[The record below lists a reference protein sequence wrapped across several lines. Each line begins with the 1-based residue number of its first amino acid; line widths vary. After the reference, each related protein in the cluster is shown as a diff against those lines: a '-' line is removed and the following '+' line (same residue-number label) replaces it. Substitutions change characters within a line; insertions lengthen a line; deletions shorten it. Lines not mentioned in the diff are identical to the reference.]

1 MLDKSMEVVSIKA
14 IIMAGGEG
22 TRLRPLTSTIPKP
35 MLPLLNKPV
44 MEYIIELLKK
54 HHITEIGVTLAYL
67 PKTIED
73 YFGDGKEF
81 GVNLHYFIEDK
92 PLGTAGSVKN
102 ASSFIDED
110 FIIISGDGLCDFDL
124 TQAIRFHYKKNA
136 FATIVTTNVPEP
148 LSYGVVISDDD
159 GKITRFLEK
168 PSWSEVFSDTV
179 NTGIYILKKEVLS
192 YIPENQ
198 FYDFSKDLFPKIKS
212 NGLYSFNAEGY
223 WCDIGTIDSYITCQQ
238 DMLAK
243 KVDVSLKYKPDVN
256 GNYIGKNTIIAG
268 NVKIKSPVF
277 IGDNCLI
284 KNGVRLDANTIIGD
298 NASVG
303 DFTSIKQ
310 SILFHNVVTGRL
322 SALRKSIVSNQCV
335 IRDGASLF
343 EDSVV
348 GTGCVIGER
357 SFVSPKVKIW
367 PYKTVEKDSR
377 ANSNII
383 WNSAAQKTL
392 FSERGITGEYNIDI
406 TPQFITNL
414 ASAYGSVFY
423 HTDIGVFSD
432 FSPVSDSLLQS
443 FSAAL
448 QACGSKVYYSNALTL
463 PAARSAVKHYGLSSA
478 VYISCQGESFDQ
490 LISIDFLDQLGCDI
504 RRKIEKKIEDSYFK
518 EDFARAGLDSVQP
531 RKKINDYLE
540 RYVKNIAQ
548 VNNKNYHEFNIYI
561 DTPSKFIYNIC
572 DYLLSGFVKN
582 VKRGVPSV
590 IGEQDICVLI
600 DHKGELLSIYDTTGK
615 LIDTNSYSAV
625 VSMIALQNK
634 STKHI
639 YIPTSC
645 PDSMAEFG
653 KQNGGSA
660 FVCKNAS
667 SEMMNAMA
675 ENNDFELFDYYYDG
689 IFALVKILNFLTD
702 HDMDLYELIRQ
713 TPDFHIV
720 RRDIV
725 CPSERK
731 GKIIGELSKR
741 FSEEN
746 MDLNDGLK
754 VYKEN
759 GWSLIVPDM
768 KRPVLHITTSA
779 ENTEFANELTDFFE
793 SEIKK
798 I

>member
-1 MLDKSMEVVSIKA
+1 MILIKA

-54 HHITEIGVTLAYL
+54 HNITEIGVTLAYL
-67 PKTIED
+67 PKVIED

-81 GVNLHYFIEDK
+81 GVNLHYFTEDK

-102 ASSFIDED
+102 AASFIDED

-124 TQAIRFHYKKNA
+124 TRAIRFHSKKDA
-136 FATIVTTNVPEP
+136 LATIVTTNVPEP
-148 LSYGVVISDDD
+148 LSYGVIISDDS

-179 NTGIYILKKEVLS
+179 NTGIYILKKEVLD

-212 NGLYSFNAEGY
+212 EGLYSYNAEGY
-223 WCDIGTIDSYITCQQ
+223 WCDIGSIDSYVSCQQ
-238 DMLAK
+238 DILAK
-243 KVDVSLKYKPDVN
+243 KADVAIKYQPDVN

-268 NVKIKSPVF
+268 NVQLTPPVF

-284 KNGVRLDANTIIGD
+284 KNGVRLGANTVIGD
-298 NASVG
+298 NASIG
-303 DFTSIKQ
+303 DFTSVKQ
-310 SILFHNVVTGRL
+310 SILFHNVIVGRL
-322 SALRKSIVSNQCV
+322 SALRKSIISNQCT

-343 EDSVV
+343 EDSVI

-377 ANSNII
+377 ANSNIV
-383 WNSAAQKTL
+383 WNNAAQKTL
-392 FSERGITGEYNIDI
+392 FSERGIFGEYNIDI
-406 TPQFITNL
+406 TPQFAANL
-414 ASAYGSVFY
+414 GSAYGTVFKNS
-423 HTDIGVFSD
+423 DVGVFSD
-432 FSPVSDSLLQS
+432 FSPVSDSLLQC

-448 QACGSKVYYSNALTL
+448 QVCGSTVYYASSMTL
-463 PAARSAVKHYGLSSA
+463 PAARQAVKHYGLAGA
-478 VYISCQGESFDQ
+478 VYISCRSKEFDQ
-490 LISIDFLDQLGCDI
+490 CISIDFLDHQGCDI
-504 RRKIEKKIEDSYFK
+504 RRSVEKKIEDCYFK
-518 EDFARAGLDSVQP
+518 EDFARVGIDSVQP
-531 RKKINDYLE
+531 CKRINDFLE
-540 RYVKNIAQ
+540 RYVKNIARY
-548 VNNKNYHEFNIYI
+548 NNKNYHEFNIYI

-572 DYLLSGFVKN
+572 DYLLSGFVKL

-600 DHKGELLSIYDTTGK
+600 DHKGELLSIYDKAGK
-615 LIDTNSYSAV
+615 RIDTNSYSAV

-634 STKHI
+634 STRHI

-645 PDSMAEFG
+645 PESMSDFVE
-653 KQNGGSA
+653 QNGGTA
-660 FVCKNAS
+660 FVCKNAC
-667 SEMMNAMA
+667 SEIMNAMA
-675 ENNDFELFDYYYDG
+675 QNNDFELFDYYYDG
-689 IFALVKILNFLTD
+689 IFALVKILNFLSER
-702 HDMDLYELIRQ
+702 DMSLYDLLNQ

-720 RRDIV
+720 RREIS
-725 CPSERK
+725 CPSEKK
-731 GKIIGELSKR
+731 GKIIGELAKR
-741 FSEEN
+741 FTDEKTELS
-746 MDLNDGLK
+746 DGVK
-754 VYKEN
+754 IYKEN

-768 KRPVLHITTSA
+768 KRSLLHITTSA
-779 ENTEFANELTDFFE
+779 DNTEFARELTDFFE